1 MKQTF
6 LITGGTGSF
15 GKEAINFLLKKK
27 SNIKKII
34 IFSRDEFKQSELAK
48 VYDKDKKFLRFFL
61 GDIRDKA
68 RLMIAMDQVDI
79 VIHAAALKQV
89 PAIEYNPFEA
99 IRTNIIGA
107 QNVIEAAAYSGVKK
121 VIALSSDKATAP
133 VNLYGATKLV
143 SDKIF
148 VAANSM
154 LSSKKT
160 KFSVVRYGNVFGSR
174 GSVVPLFLE
183 QKKSKVFTVTDVN
196 MTRFNLTL
204 DYAVK
209 FVFSSLEKM
218 LGGEIFVPKLFSYRI
233 LDLLA
238 SIAGKNN
245 KIKVVGSRIGE
256 KLHEEMI
263 SVNDMSDIA
272 EFRDFFV
279 IFPNSHMVQWNSAN
293 YIKKYK
299 GKKSNKNF
307 SYNSFNNKNYLSV
320 KQLRDL
326 LKKYQ

>member
-1 MKQTF
+1 MKQIF

-48 VYDKDKKFLRFFL
+48 VYEKDKKLLRFFL
-61 GDIRDKA
+61 GDVRDKA

-154 LSSKKT
+154 LSSKRT

-204 DYAVK
+204 DHAVK

-218 LGGEIFVPKLFSYRI
+218 LGGEIFVPKLFSYKI
-233 LDLLA
+233 LDLLE

-245 KIKVVGSRIGE
+245 KIKVIGSRIGE

-272 EFRDFFV
+272 EFKDFFV
-279 IFPNSHMVQWNSAN
+279 ILPNSNMVQWNSSN

-299 GKKSNKNF
+299 GKKSSKNF

-326 LKKYQ
+326 LKKY